1 MSSKEEKKIFRDGVL
16 AETEALPEEY
26 IHESNIKIAENFLAL
41 PEYKSS
47 STVFAYLGVG
57 REPATADIIN
67 AMLAD
72 GKTVAL
78 PISYK
83 GGIMVPHVI
92 KSLDEMIPGKFGI
105 PAPPEDTPA
114 LEPGEVDLIIVP
126 GVTFDEKGYRMGRG
140 GGYYDRYLEKTR
152 AFSVGIAR
160 SRLVRPVPVESHD
173 MGVNCLVTD
182 SGAVYFK

>member
-16 AETEALPEEY
+16 AETDALPEEY
-26 IHESNIKIAENFLAL
+26 IQESNKKIAENFLSL
-41 PEYKSS
+41 PEYKSAK
-47 STVFAYLGVG
+47 TIFAYLGVG
-57 REPATADIIN
+57 REPATAEIIN
-67 AMLAD
+67 TMLRD

-83 GGIMVPHVI
+83 GGVMVPHVI

-105 PAPPEDTPA
+105 PAPPEDTPS
-114 LEPGEVDLIIVP
+114 LTPEEVDLIIVP
-126 GVTFDEKGYRMGRG
+126 GVTFDDKGYRMGRG
-140 GGYYDRYLEKTR
+140 GGYYDRYLEKTI

-160 SRLVRPVPVESHD
+160 ARLVRPVPTESHD

-182 SGAVYFK
+182 SGATYFG